1 MEFQMKKIILAVA
14 LLAPV
19 AAMAASGSDTEF
31 AGLYNMLTK
40 WSVESYLTK
49 ALALAAFLFGAGVGV
64 AKQTIVPAIAGVVFA
79 LLFSIAPG
87 VITGMLG
94 ATV

>member
-1 MEFQMKKIILAVA
+1 MKKLIIAAA
-14 LLAPV
+14 LMVPV
-19 AAMAASGSDTEF
+19 AAFAASGSDTEF
-31 AGLYNMLTK
+31 VGLYNMLTK
-40 WSVESYLTK
+40 WTVESYLTK

-64 AKQTIVPAIAGVVFA
+64 AKQTIIPAIAGVVFA
-79 LLFSIAPG
+79 LLFSIGPG